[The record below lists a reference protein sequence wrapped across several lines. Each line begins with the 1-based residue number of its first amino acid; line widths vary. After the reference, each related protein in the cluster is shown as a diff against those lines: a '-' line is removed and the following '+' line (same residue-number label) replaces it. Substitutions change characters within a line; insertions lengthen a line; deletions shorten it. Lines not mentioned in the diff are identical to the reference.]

1 VRQAAPHTFN
11 VGGWAVL
18 KTSELRVKDIINV
31 LDGKRLGFVGDLE
44 LDLEQ
49 GRVQALV
56 IPGHARWFGLL
67 GRDSDR
73 IIPWAHVQKIGE
85 DVILVKLASETNGL
99 ADGRA
104 HQEQQAG

>member
-1 VRQAAPHTFN
+1 
-11 VGGWAVL
+11 VL

-56 IPGHARWFGLL
+56 IPGHARWFGLF

-73 IIPWAHVQKIGE
+73 VIPWSHVQKIGE
-85 DVILVKLASETNGL
+85 DVILVKWGTEAAASRPAE
-99 ADGRA
+99 A
-104 HQEQQAG
+104 EQAG